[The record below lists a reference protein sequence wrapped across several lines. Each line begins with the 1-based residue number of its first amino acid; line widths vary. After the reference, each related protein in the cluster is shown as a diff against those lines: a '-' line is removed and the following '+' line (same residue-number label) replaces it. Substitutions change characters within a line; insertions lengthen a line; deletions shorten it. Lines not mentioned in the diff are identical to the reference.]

1 MSAPLL
7 VARAQ
12 ATDQTGAGHAMRCLG
27 VLQEWVKAGGQAEL
41 WGNIEID
48 FVRRRAENMKVP
60 IVAMPGANVSL
71 LLVDVYDDV
80 ERTAL
85 GQVGCGETVTC
96 PPCPHPEGVLLT
108 DPDFNPYDS
117 VS

>member
-12 ATDQTGAGHAMRCLG
+12 ATDQTGAGHSMRCLG
-27 VLQEWVKAGGQAEL
+27 VLKEWVKAGGRAEL
-41 WGNIEID
+41 WGNVEID
-48 FVRRRAENMKVP
+48 FVRRRAQSMKVP
-60 IVAMPGANVSL
+60 IVATPGADVSL

-85 GQVGCGETVTC
+85 GQWGK
-96 PPCPHPEGVLLT
+96 
-108 DPDFNPYDS
+108 
-117 VS
+117 